1 VVSGSSDGPDGSEAA
16 LRRADERGDAGAA
29 NDLGLLLLGRDDYK
43 QAIAA
48 FRRAD
53 QRGYTNSL
61 REDDQA
67 RPKGPWIPTTTH
79 ERAREVLTTMCRAI
93 GSDPA
98 MNAAV
103 ELLKHQSHT
112 TLKEVATDMRHDPD
126 VRIRPWLWL
135 CSTAD
140 RANADGEHDIAA
152 MAFYFTSF
160 WSECVAPHVNPVALG
175 FNPPPADVLRMLAHA
190 GRTAAGALTSDAVL
204 VTDSDGDPLTPDT
217 VLVMAAADQ
226 DST

>member
-1 VVSGSSDGPDGSEAA
+1 MA
-16 LRRADERGDAGAA
+16 
-29 NDLGLLLLGRDDYK
+29 
-43 QAIAA
+43 
-48 FRRAD
+48 
-53 QRGYTNSL
+53 
-61 REDDQA
+61 
-67 RPKGPWIPTTTH
+67 
-79 ERAREVLTTMCRAI
+79 TTMCRAI

-112 TLKEVATDMRHDPD
+112 TLKEVATDMPTLPRRPD
-126 VRIRPWLWL
+126 LAISP

-160 WSECVAPHVNPVALG
+160 WSECVAPHVNPVAVG

-190 GRTAAGALTSDAVL
+190 GRTAAGALPSDAVL